1 MKYMA
6 AGELF
11 EAEARMR
18 PADGE
23 YCRFQS
29 GSIPALRPRTA
40 AMWRQK
46 HVEG

>member
-6 AGELF
+6 AGEPF

-23 YCRFQS
+23 YCRFLS
-29 GSIPALRPRTA
+29 GSTPALPPRTVT
-40 AMWRQK
+40 MWRQK

>member
-6 AGELF
+6 AGEPF

-23 YCRFQS
+23 YCRFSS
-29 GSIPALRPRTA
+29 GSTLALRPRTA
-40 AMWRQK
+40 IMWRQK
-46 HVEG
+46 HVES